1 MEGPWW
7 KLVVEALA
15 SPVALMRLAPLWKLV
30 DTPRRLEVGG
40 MLHRTTSR
48 CMEVG
53 SKDIVE
59 ANLDVEVNYAQSHLT
74 ATRDN
79 LVSVQMVMCQ

>member
-1 MEGPWW
+1 
-7 KLVVEALA
+7 
-15 SPVALMRLAPLWKLV
+15 
-30 DTPRRLEVGG
+30 
-40 MLHRTTSR
+40 MLHRTTSWG
-48 CMEVG
+48 MEVG